1 MSTQFLKLVQATRV
15 PPLMG
20 PKKRAASTA
29 EHASPLGAYLLDA
42 RAISPGNLAKALAL
56 QLREDARLGDIL
68 IANGWVTERDLMMA
82 LSAQYGIG
90 FAGTALPPHDLDM
103 IRSVPW
109 ELCLQHTVV
118 PWSQTGGMLILATSN
133 PDKIPQIRAALPPG
147 LGNVLF
153 TLAPEVEVLKAIALG
168 HGKALARRAE
178 AKVPERMSCR
188 NWATSLSSL
197 VVPTLCIVLI
207 FNLLFY
213 TTMTLAVLSLLAC
226 ALLISNVI
234 FKGTALWFHLTED
247 KSEFHSH
254 RDHGSQTKRPII
266 SLFVPLF
273 KEPRIAGPLV
283 QRMARLDYPRELLDI
298 CLIVE
303 EHDIE
308 TRMALARAAIPSWF
322 RVIVVPDR
330 TPRIKPR
337 AMNYAL
343 NFARGSIVGVYDAE
357 DAPEARQLHAVANR
371 FAIAPKKV
379 VCLQGR
385 LDYYNPRQN
394 WVSRCFT
401 IEYATWFR
409 LFLPAIK
416 RMGLAVPLGGTTLFF
431 RRDVLRELGGWD
443 AHNVTEDADL
453 GIRLAR
459 LGYETEMVDITT
471 HEEANAAT
479 WPWVKQR
486 SRWNKGYFMTWVVHN
501 RQPIQLLRDLGL
513 RKWLGFHM
521 MFLGMILNAALAP
534 LLWSTVVVAFGTHH
548 PIMTLLPEWAVW
560 PMALVFTMATVLTIT
575 LALVACRASH
585 LRFLRPWVPLTLP
598 YFQLTTLSTYKALF
612 ETVRKPFY
620 WDKTEH
626 GAFGGADHD
635 VQTPEAAGIERKP
648 VIFGTPIKDRGPNIQ
663 ALPDQLTKVPVI
675 KVGTDGT
682 IRRIS

>member
-1 MSTQFLKLVQATRV
+1 MSTQFLKFIQASRI
-15 PPLMG
+15 PPLRSV
-20 PKKRAASTA
+20 KRPAPCLPARP
-29 EHASPLGAYLLDA
+29 SPLGAYLLDEK
-42 RAISPGNLAKALAL
+42 AISPGNLAKALAL

-68 IANGWVTERDLMMA
+68 IANGWVTERDLMKA
-82 LSAQYGIG
+82 LSSQYGIG
-90 FAGTALPPHDLDM
+90 FADTAMPPHDVDM

-109 ELCLQHTVV
+109 QLCLEHTVV
-118 PWSQTGGMLILATSN
+118 PWSRSGGMLVMATSN
-133 PDKIPQIRAALPPG
+133 PDKMAQIRAALPSD
-147 LGNVLF
+147 LGTVLF
-153 TLAPEVEVLKAIALG
+153 TLAPEVDVMKAIALG

-178 AKVPERMSCR
+178 AEVPERMSCR
-188 NWATSLSSL
+188 NWNSSLSGLL
-197 VVPTLCIVLI
+197 VPVVFGILVLQ
-207 FNLLFY
+207 LLFA
-213 TTMTLAVLSLLAC
+213 TTATLAVLSVLAC
-226 ALLISNVI
+226 ALLTCNVL
-234 FKGTALWFHLTED
+234 FKGTALWFHISKD
-247 KSEFHSH
+247 KSGFNSH
-254 RDHGSQTKRPII
+254 RQHGAQTKLPII

-273 KEPRIAGPLV
+273 KEPKITGPLV

-303 EHDIE
+303 EHDTE
-308 TRMALARAAIPSWF
+308 TRMALARADIPSWF
-322 RVIVVPDR
+322 RVIVVPDG
-330 TPRIKPR
+330 TPRTKPR

-371 FAIAPKKV
+371 FAVAPKQV

-453 GIRLAR
+453 GIRVAR
-459 LGYETEMVDITT
+459 LGYETEMLDVTT
-471 HEEANAAT
+471 LEEANAAT
-479 WPWVKQR
+479 WPWIKQR

-501 RQPIQLLRDLGL
+501 RQPLQLLRDLGL

-521 MFLGMILNAALAP
+521 MFLGTVLNAVLAP
-534 LLWSTVVVAFGTHH
+534 LLWSTIVVAFGMGH
-548 PIMTLLPEWAVW
+548 PIMTMLPQWAVW
-560 PMALVFTMATVLTIT
+560 PMATIFT
-575 LALVACRASH
+575 LATILTVTLAVVACQATH
-585 LRFLRPWVPLTLP
+585 LRFLRPWVPLTLL
-598 YFQLTTLSTYKALF
+598 YYQLTTLSTLKALF
-612 ETVRKPFY
+612 ETIGQPFY

-626 GAFGGADHD
+626 GAFGGVDHD
-635 VQTPEAAGIERKP
+635 VVPAGIPKMDRKS
-648 VIFGTPIKDRGPNIQ
+648 IILGTPLKDTVPNIK
-663 ALPDQLTKVPVI
+663 ALPEQLAKVPVVKI
-675 KVGTDGT
+675 EKDGS